1 MFVIVQCHSNII
13 NSEEGKTMS
22 HKDIMGMTMKQA
34 GVAITI
40 TSITNIIVF
49 AVGAVTVLPA
59 LQSFCVYCAV
69 GIAAIYIYQAT
80 IFFAALSVDQRRI
93 EKRRNGLLPCIRH
106 KDWVPNAAS
115 QRNLGQEM
123 FVRLAG
129 LQLHWVGKVVIILFT
144 LGLGCVGAWG
154 LTQLRQEFNPV
165 WFIPQESY
173 LAQWFNANEKYFP
186 KEGETVKINIAQV
199 DFASEL
205 PKIDALVSR
214 LEEETSILTNVDSWY
229 RKFKEY
235 SVKNNLV
242 NQTHDFF
249 DVFREDK
256 SRFYSI
262 LTQFLFSP
270 SGAKYRGNFN
280 FMRELVCGEAASEIL
295 LSSIQLTHKLFSSPS
310 EWIPAMNKVKQIVAE
325 ANFSNR
331 AFPVG
336 TEYASWET
344 DEVIEAKFWRNM
356 LISLLCVFITT
367 VLLIQNIPACIMVLI
382 CVVLTLVNVG
392 GFIHFWGLTID
403 TVSCINLIIA
413 VGLCVDYSAH
423 IAHNFMEQTG
433 SP

>member
-1 MFVIVQCHSNII
+1 
-13 NSEEGKTMS
+13 
-22 HKDIMGMTMKQA
+22 MG
-34 GVAITI
+34 
-40 TSITNIIVF
+40 
-49 AVGAVTVLPA
+49 
-59 LQSFCVYCAV
+59 
-69 GIAAIYIYQAT
+69 
-80 IFFAALSVDQRRI
+80 
-93 EKRRNGLLPCIRH
+93 
-106 KDWVPNAAS
+106 
-115 QRNLGQEM
+115 
-123 FVRLAG
+123 
-129 LQLHWVGKVVIILFT
+129 
-144 LGLGCVGAWG
+144 G

-173 LAQWFNANEKYFP
+173 L
-186 KEGETVKINIAQV
+186 AQV

-295 LSSIQLTHKLFSSPS
+295 LSSIQLTHKLFHGPS
-310 EWIPAMNKVKQIVAE
+310 EWIPAMNKIKQIVAE

-336 TEYASWET
+336 AEYASWET
-344 DEVIEAKFWRNM
+344 DEVIELEFWRNIG
-356 LISLLCVFITT
+356 ISLLCVFLATL
-367 VLLIQNIPACIMVLI
+367 VLIQNLP
-382 CVVLTLVNVG
+382 
-392 GFIHFWGLTID
+392 
-403 TVSCINLIIA
+403 
-413 VGLCVDYSAH
+413 
-423 IAHNFMEQTG
+423 
-433 SP
+433 

>member
-1 MFVIVQCHSNII
+1 
-13 NSEEGKTMS
+13 
-22 HKDIMGMTMKQA
+22 MG
-34 GVAITI
+34 
-40 TSITNIIVF
+40 
-49 AVGAVTVLPA
+49 
-59 LQSFCVYCAV
+59 
-69 GIAAIYIYQAT
+69 
-80 IFFAALSVDQRRI
+80 
-93 EKRRNGLLPCIRH
+93 
-106 KDWVPNAAS
+106 
-115 QRNLGQEM
+115 
-123 FVRLAG
+123 
-129 LQLHWVGKVVIILFT
+129 
-144 LGLGCVGAWG
+144 
-154 LTQLRQEFNPV
+154 
-165 WFIPQESY
+165 
-173 LAQWFNANEKYFP
+173 
-186 KEGETVKINIAQV
+186 GETVKINIAQV

-331 AFPVG
+331 AFPVARD
-336 TEYASWET
+336 YASWET
-344 DEVIEAKFWRNM
+344 DEVIELEFWRNM
-356 LISLLCVFITT
+356 GLSLLCVFITT
-367 VLLIQNIPACIMVLI
+367 LILIQDIPVCVMVLL

-403 TVSCINLIIA
+403 TGSCINLIIA
-413 VGLCVDYSAH
+413 VGLCVDYAAH
-423 IAHNFMEQTG
+423 VAHNFMGHSG
-433 SP
+433 SGDERAMKTLRDIGPAVLNGGFSTFLAFILTASSSSHVFTTFFKIFFLVALFGMFHALVFLPVILSLFGCCLQPHQSSDTSGLDHVRNRPEVQPDTLTEVGVVNKDFVPDSTEDK